1 MLLDKVYKNC
11 TVANEGLLE
20 NSKLIGVE
28 EMPTEFLPFDFRQ
41 GKSEYS
47 GPVVANF
54 VDGDQRKGFMHS
66 PCHTL
71 VVGGT
76 GSGKTQC
83 YYMAQAEAIARSKN
97 KPSVFFMD
105 LKGEYYK
112 TISELYE
119 KMGYE
124 VFVLN
129 LKKPFSSVRYNPLD
143 PVWKAYQR
151 YAETK
156 RALLSATGKEREYM
170 GKTYSSYASWRNG
183 VWAYGLQQ
191 LEECENNLRR
201 LSQMFVPV
209 EGKKEPSWEYGARE
223 MFYQQAMGLLEDSE
237 YPERNMTREKFTI
250 ANIVRIAH
258 QVQDDCSAIYK
269 WIENRKKDS
278 EVRGLVSYYTKNAK
292 QTREGYISTFTT
304 KLDRWKNLSTDWITS
319 KSEIDVEDIMD
330 RIDKDHIAIFCI
342 IDETRP
348 EGYDI
353 CMAFINHL
361 ITAAKIRTD
370 HKGPFTRD
378 FHILADEFANMP
390 QLPQIENRISTLRS
404 YKVWLHMGV
413 QSYAQLD
420 KVYGEQVR
428 NIIRDNC
435 DFQISFGTN
444 NSATVKEFTESLGHT
459 SKPTTSYTIA
469 NDGRVNMSVGP
480 TQTLLVHCSDLA
492 QLRLG
497 EAYAKVFRKPSI
509 FTKLDPHFACP
520 DLFHGNKQESED
532 VANLDEINRIR
543 YDISLAGTDSA
554 RGKQKFTFDF

>member
-1 MLLDKVYKNC
+1 MLLEKVYKNC
-11 TVANEGLLE
+11 TVANAGHLE
-20 NSKLIGVE
+20 DAKLIGVE
-28 EMPTEFLPFDFRQ
+28 QMQGEFTPFDFEEN
-41 GKSEYS
+41 KSNYD
-47 GPVVANF
+47 GPIVANYL
-54 VDGDQRKGFMHS
+54 DGGKRKGFMHT

-112 TISELYE
+112 TFSELYE
-119 KMGYE
+119 QMGYE

-151 YAETK
+151 YAESKKTI
-156 RALLSATGKEREYM
+156 LTATGQEREFM
-170 GKTYSSYASWRNG
+170 GKKYPSYAKWRNA
-183 VWAYGLQQ
+183 VLAYGMQQ

-201 LSQMFVPV
+201 LSQMFVAV
-209 EGKKEPSWEYGARE
+209 ESAKEPTWEYGARE
-223 MFYQQAMGLLEDSE
+223 MFYQQAKGLLEDSE

-258 QVQDDCSAIYK
+258 QVKDDCSAIYK
-269 WIENRKKDS
+269 WIDNRKKDS

-292 QTREGYISTFTT
+292 VTREGYIATFTT
-304 KLDRWKNLSTDWITS
+304 KLDRWKNLSTDWLTS
-319 KSEIDVEDIMD
+319 KSEIDVEELMD
-330 RIDKDHIAIFCI
+330 RIDQDHIAIFCI

-348 EGYDI
+348 ECYDI

-370 HKGPFTRD
+370 NKGLFKRD

-390 QLPQIENRISTLRS
+390 PLPQIENRISTLRS

-420 KVYGEQVR
+420 KVYGDRVR

-444 NSATVKEFTESLGHT
+444 NSQTVKEFTESLGQT
-459 SKPTTSYTIA
+459 STPTTSYSVGS
-469 NDGRVNMSVGP
+469 DGKVAMSVAP

-492 QLRLG
+492 KLKLG
-497 EAYAKVFRKPSI
+497 EAYAKVFRKPSL

-520 DLFHGNKQESED
+520 DLFHGNKREPD
-532 VANLDEINRIR
+532 GFANLEEVDQIR
-543 YDISLAGTDSA
+543 YDISAVGVDGS
-554 RGKQKFTFDF
+554 RGDQKFSF